1 MLMRRTDLALEA
13 RELWR
18 QSAEETTRLRGVA
31 ARTRSREGVPV
42 EEIRILSPA
51 GARALGKPVGR
62 YVTLTLRGLEHR
74 APGSFAAAVHAV
86 AAELAA
92 MLPPKGGIL
101 VAGLGNRAITPDVI
115 GPAAVESVLV
125 TRHLVEQE
133 PRYFGSF
140 RPVAALS
147 PGVLGTTGMESGAL
161 VKAVAEDLKPQC
173 IVAVDALAARSIH
186 RLCTTVQLTDTGIVP
201 GSGVGNARA
210 ALDAQTLGVPVIAVG
225 VPTVVDGA
233 TLAADLL
240 EQAGQ
245 ETDPRLLRQL
255 DGGGMVVTTRDIDQ
269 QAADLAK
276 VIGYGITL
284 ALQPQLSMEDLQM
297 LLN

>member
-101 VAGLGNRAITPDVI
+101 VAGLGNRAITPDAV
-115 GPAAVESVLV
+115 GPLAHQHTLV
-125 TRHLVEQE
+125 TRHLMGEKIPLLRE
-133 PRYFGSF
+133 G

-147 PGVLGTTGMESGAL
+147 AGVLGTTGW
-161 VKAVAEDLKPQC
+161 
-173 IVAVDALAARSIH
+173 
-186 RLCTTVQLTDTGIVP
+186 
-201 GSGVGNARA
+201 RA
-210 ALDAQTLGVPVIAVG
+210 AG
-225 VPTVVDGA
+225 
-233 TLAADLL
+233 
-240 EQAGQ
+240 
-245 ETDPRLLRQL
+245 
-255 DGGGMVVTTRDIDQ
+255 
-269 QAADLAK
+269 
-276 VIGYGITL
+276 
-284 ALQPQLSMEDLQM
+284 
-297 LLN
+297 

>member
-42 EEIRILSPA
+42 EEIRILSPE

-101 VAGLGNRAITPDVI
+101 VAGLGNRAITPDAV
-115 GPAAVESVLV
+115 GPLAHQHTLV
-125 TRHLVEQE
+125 TRHLMGEKIPLLRE
-133 PRYFGSF
+133 G

-147 PGVLGTTGMESGAL
+147 AGVLGTTGVESGRL
-161 VKAVAEDLKPQC
+161 IRAVAEAIRPSC
-173 IVAVDALAARSIH
+173 VVAVDALVSRSVH
-186 RLCTTVQLTDTGIVP
+186 RLCTTVQLADTGIVP
-201 GSGVGNARA
+201 GSGVGNHRQ
-210 ALDAQTLGVPVIAVG
+210 ALDRETVGVPVIAVG

-240 EQAGQ
+240 GLEEIPPLKG
-245 ETDPRLLRQL
+245 EGRSL
-255 DGGGMVVTTRDIDQ
+255 MVTPRDIDSRV
-269 QAADLAK
+269 ADLAK
-276 VIGYGITL
+276 VIGFGITL
-284 ALQPQLSMEDLQM
+284 AADPGLTIEDLE
-297 LLN
+297 LLLS